1 MSGGLDIILLALLA
15 GFIILRLVSVLG
27 RRTGNERR
35 QENPLGVE
43 RTPVPGEA
51 KPVDL
56 PGRDRAPLAPQT
68 PGASAFDRETPLGK
82 TLSRI
87 MMADHSFDPDG
98 FLDGARGAYQMVTE
112 AFAQGD
118 RETLRSLLSP
128 DVLRDFESAIAE
140 REAKNQTMQTTIVD
154 ILKSDITEAR
164 LENGAAD
171 VTVTFQAELISVVRD
186 SEGRIMEGNP
196 SDTETVTDVW
206 TFSRQVK
213 ARDPNWLL
221 VATDSHD

>member
-1 MSGGLDIILLALLA
+1 MGGGLDLILLALLA

-35 QENPLGVE
+35 QENPAGLE
-43 RTPVPGEA
+43 RSPAPGDP
-51 KPVDL
+51 KTVDL
-56 PGRDRAPLAPQT
+56 PGRDRTPPAPQ
-68 PGASAFDRETPLGK
+68 PGATAGFDRDTPLGK
-82 TLSRI
+82 ALSRI

-98 FLDGARGAYQMVTE
+98 FLEGARGAYEMITP
-112 AFAQGD
+112 AFAEGD

-140 REAKNQTMQTTIVD
+140 REAAGHTMQTKIVD
-154 ILKSDITEAR
+154 ILRNEITEAR
-164 LENGAAD
+164 LENGTAE
-171 VTVTFQAELISVVRD
+171 VTVTFKVELISVVRD
-186 SEGRIMEGNP
+186 SEGRIIEGNP

-206 TFSRQVK
+206 TFARQVK

-221 VATDSHD
+221 VATDSKD

>member
-1 MSGGLDIILLALLA
+1 MGGGLDLILLALLA

-35 QENPLGVE
+35 QENPAGLE
-43 RTPVPGEA
+43 RAPTPGDA

-56 PGRDRAPLAPQT
+56 PGRDRAPPAAQ
-68 PGASAFDRETPLGK
+68 PGATASFDRDTPLGK
-82 TLSRI
+82 SLSRI

-98 FLDGARGAYQMVTE
+98 FLEGARGAYEMITP
-112 AFAQGD
+112 AFAEGD

-128 DVLRDFESAIAE
+128 DVMRDFDSAIAE
-140 REAKNQTMQTTIVD
+140 REAAGHTMQTKIVD
-154 ILKSDITEAR
+154 VLQNEITDAR
-164 LENGAAD
+164 LENGTAE
-171 VTVTFQAELISVVRD
+171 VTVTFKVELISVERD
-186 SEGRIMEGNP
+186 GEGRIISGNP

-206 TFSRQVK
+206 TFARQVK

-221 VATDSHD
+221 VATDSND

>member
-1 MSGGLDIILLALLA
+1 MGGGLDLILLALLA

-35 QENPLGVE
+35 QENPAGLERAAPPDAKTVE
-43 RTPVPGEA
+43 I
-51 KPVDL
+51 
-56 PGRDRAPLAPQT
+56 PGRDRAPPPVQ
-68 PGASAFDRETPLGK
+68 PGAGASFDRDTPLGK

-87 MMADHSFDPDG
+87 MMADHGFDPDG
-98 FLDGARGAYQMVTE
+98 FLDGARGAYQMITT
-112 AFAQGD
+112 AFAEGD

-128 DVLRDFESAIAE
+128 EVYRDFEAAIGE
-140 REAKNQTMQTTIVD
+140 RDAAGHTMQTTIVD

-164 LENGAAD
+164 LENGTAEI
-171 VTVTFQAELISVVRD
+171 TVTFKAELISVVRD
-186 SEGRIMEGNP
+186 SEGRIIEGNP

-206 TFSRQVK
+206 TFARQVK

-221 VATDSHD
+221 VATDSND